1 MTKSS
6 TSISSLDLA
15 SSFVDFTIDQ
25 LDAAD
30 VAQLKKLTL
39 DHIACVLCGAAQ
51 PVSRKLVAWAAEN
64 GAPGQAMLFG
74 SGRTAGAAAAALV
87 NGTSAHGYELDDTHD
102 ASMSH
107 PGAVVIS
114 TALALGAERGASGA
128 DIMAAITVGYEAMA
142 RTGMAAD
149 SLGVVTAGFHPTA
162 LFGVFGATAAAGKL
176 LGLDAEGLAQAWGL
190 ALSMAGGASQFAF
203 EPKGTMVKRMHGG
216 LPAHNGI
223 MAAQLASI
231 GVAGPVQALEG
242 EFGFLALYGR
252 DVDPTRLAR
261 QDGDAFEFHNIS
273 LKPYSC
279 CRKFHSLIDALE
291 QTTDGFSLAPE
302 DIVKIIVRGPET
314 AIGPHMMRRPSSVM
328 AAQYS
333 MPYIVGASLAYGP
346 RRYDA
351 YGEAHHNDPK
361 ILSLIDR
368 TESEHHAA
376 FDPLIPQKMPHGV
389 TLRLRDGAT
398 REAEVMDSLG
408 TPVRP
413 MSYDD
418 VRAKAEALV
427 AMTDPD
433 IDLSGILA
441 GVNDLDTLTD
451 VRALTSLAVSPN
463 YDKQPI
469 SQAAPEAAE

>member
-1 MTKSS
+1 MTNSS

-15 SSFVDFTIDQ
+15 GSFVDFTIDQ

-30 VAQLKKLTL
+30 VAQLKKLML

-51 PVSRKLVAWAAEN
+51 PVGKHLVAWAAEN

-74 SGRTAGAAAAALV
+74 SGRSAGAAAAALV

-102 ASMSH
+102 GSMSH

-142 RTGMAAD
+142 RTGMAAG

-176 LGLDAEGLAQAWGL
+176 LGLNAEGLAQAWGL
-190 ALSMAGGASQFAF
+190 ALSMAGGVSQFAF

-223 MAAQLASI
+223 MAAQLASV
-231 GVAGPVQALEG
+231 GVAGPMQALEG
-242 EFGFLALYGR
+242 EFGFLAMYGR
-252 DVDPTRLAR
+252 DVDATHLAR
-261 QDGDAFEFHNIS
+261 KDGDAFEFHNIS

-291 QTTDGFSLAPE
+291 QTTDGFALPLESI
-302 DIVKIIVRGPET
+302 DKIIVRGPET
-314 AIGPHMMRRPSSVM
+314 AIGQHLMRRPSSVM

-351 YGEAHHNDPK
+351 YGEAHHEDPK

-368 TESEHHAA
+368 IESEHDAA
-376 FDPLIPQKMPHGV
+376 FDPLVPNKMPHGV
-389 TLRLRDGAT
+389 TLRLNDGST

-413 MSYDD
+413 MSYDE

-433 IDLSGILA
+433 IDLAGIIAKVDELDALA
-441 GVNDLDTLTD
+441 DI
-451 VRALTSLAVSPN
+451 RALTSLAVSPN
-463 YDKQPI
+463 YDKQAAP
-469 SQAAPEAAE
+469 QAAPEAAE